1 MLTALY
7 LLWIA
12 FNGRVTW
19 EVLGIGAVITAALYI
34 FCVKFLDYSL
44 RREMRILR
52 MVPAAAAYIAVLLAE
67 ILKSSLQ
74 LMRIVSNRRYTVRPQ
89 LVTFRTPLK
98 TTLAQNLLANSI
110 TLTPGTLS
118 VFCEGDKLTVHC
130 LDKSFAAGID
140 DLNFQKRLLRLEAL
154 GVK

>member
-1 MLTALY
+1 MLTALF

-19 EVLGIGAVITAALYI
+19 EVLGIGAVITAALYL
-34 FCVKFLDYSL
+34 FCVKFLDYGL
-44 RREMRILR
+44 RRELRILK
-52 MVPAAAAYIAVLLAE
+52 MIPAALAYIALLLYE
-67 ILKSSLQ
+67 IVKSSFQ
-74 LMRIVSNRRYTVRPQ
+74 VMRIVRKKHYVLKPQ

-130 LDKSFAAGID
+130 LDKRFAEDIEA
-140 DLNFQKRLLRLEAL
+140 LAFQKRLLRLETL